1 MVEVDSFLAAGDGPS
16 LVGLLVAVDSEG
28 LAAPGFHM
36 VVVVIAKKSMVVRR
50 AGREK
55 PFFCGLA
62 VRDSDML

>member
-36 VVVVIAKKSMVVRR
+36 VVVVIAKKSMV
-50 AGREK
+50 E
-55 PFFCGLA
+55 A
-62 VRDSDML
+62 VRGERNPSSVV